1 MRGIAR
7 GVLLAAL
14 IGLAGC
20 ARHKEGVVADVGE
33 RAVTEQDLR
42 KLAGKMPSLT
52 REKLLGVLI
61 VREMMIQEAYDRG
74 LDRDERIRTR
84 MEGMKR
90 IEMARLLKEELRK
103 RMRIPEEGA
112 RRFYEERGLAS
123 RQEVKARHIM
133 VRTKEEA
140 EEILRALKDGADFA
154 QLAKER
160 SLDKVSA
167 ERGGDLV
174 DYREGEMIGLTA
186 RKIFSME
193 MGEISEPF
201 KDPQGKYHIIEV
213 LDKHSIGFEGLKRF
227 IVNRLKGEKINEV
240 FREYMEVL
248 KEQLHLR
255 TDTKLVSWFVE
266 RCEEV
271 GGRLDG
277 FSDEEKRRVVVRHS
291 DQEALLGD
299 YLDWLELVIKPS
311 SSRLSDSTW
320 VARSVERFAVDCM
333 LVPYAA
339 REEGIDQSEWLRS
352 HLKKHLEEKMVKALK
367 KQEVDREVLT
377 PEAGRAYYE
386 SHKDRYFNP
395 PRAVI
400 RTVLLDSLK
409 WAREAYEKV
418 RKGTEMADVA
428 GDYPPFHNRYG
439 SYGRFSL
446 DLIEKTNHTE
456 WAPYLDRVRKAEIG
470 KVNRPVKLS
479 FMKKG
484 RFLSGYAI
492 FDVVRRDPEGFVP
505 PETGWVQKD
514 IERELRRAGRERMD
528 ELYEKWMAELRVRY
542 EVEDK
547 IKIYEERLKSVELPK
562 PKSKPVF

>member
-1 MRGIAR
+1 MRGIAK
-7 GVLLAAL
+7 GMLLAAL

-20 ARHKEGVVADVGE
+20 ARHKDVVVADVGE
-33 RAVTEQDLR
+33 RAITEEDL
-42 KLAGKMPSLT
+42 KEVAAKIPSLT
-52 REKLLGVLI
+52 REKLLWVLI
-61 VREMMIQEAYDRG
+61 DKEMMIQEAYDRG
-74 LDRDERIRTR
+74 LDGDERIRSR

-90 IEMARLLKEELRK
+90 IEMARLLKKELRK
-103 RMRIPEEGA
+103 RMRIPEEEA
-112 RRFYEERGLAS
+112 RRFYKERGLAS

-154 QLAKER
+154 QLAGER

-167 ERGGDLV
+167 EQGGDLG
-174 DYREGEMIGLTA
+174 YWREGEVIGPTA
-186 RKIFSME
+186 RKVYSME
-193 MGEISEPF
+193 VGEISEPF

-213 LDKHSIGFEGLKRF
+213 LDKHSIGFEGLKPI
-227 IVNRLKGEKINEV
+227 IVNRLKGEQINEV
-240 FREYMEVL
+240 FREYMEEL

-255 TDTKLVSWFVE
+255 TETKVVSWFVE
-266 RCEEV
+266 RCEEA

-299 YLDWLELVIKPS
+299 YLGWLELILKPS

-339 REEGIDQSEWLRS
+339 HEEGVDQSEWLRS
-352 HLKKHLEEKMVKALK
+352 HLKKHLEEKMVTELK
-367 KQEVDREVLT
+367 KQEVDRKVLT

-386 SHKDRYFNP
+386 SHKERYFNP

-409 WAREAYEKV
+409 WAREAYTKV
-418 RKGTEMADVA
+418 RKGTDITDVA

-439 SYGRFSL
+439 SYAQLNL
-446 DLIEKTNHTE
+446 DLIQKPNHIE
-456 WAPYLDRVRKAEIG
+456 WAPYIERVSKAEIG

-479 FMKKG
+479 FIKKG
-484 RFLSGYAI
+484 EFVSGYAI
-492 FDVVRRDPEGFVP
+492 FDVLSREPAGFVP
-505 PETGWVQKD
+505 PETGWVRRD
-514 IERELRRAGRERMD
+514 IERKLRIAERARID
-528 ELYEKWMAELRVRY
+528 ALYEKWLAALRVR
-542 EVEDK
+542 VEDK
-547 IKIYEERLKSVELPK
+547 ITIYPKRLKSVELPK
-562 PKSKPVF
+562 PKRKPVF